1 MSAPNPDDPLAN
13 DVAELWK
20 KDEVTAIKNGMRIER
35 AAPVDCS
42 LPTTIAFPNAGLRSI
57 EFLNTV
63 MP

>member
-35 AAPVDCS
+35 AAQGDCH
-42 LPTTIAFPNAGLRSI
+42 LPATNAFPNAGLRSL
-57 EFLNTV
+57 EFRNNAS
-63 MP
+63 